1 MAETQRPVKYRVVG
15 IRADGK
21 QVPLCSY
28 MSLEAVERIA
38 TLAQADAAFKRIIIE
53 SDGEIVRRA
62 QI

>member
-1 MAETQRPVKYRVVG
+1 MAETQRPVKYRIVG
-15 IRADGK
+15 IREDGK

-38 TLAQADAAFKRIIIE
+38 ILAQADTAFKRIIIE
-53 SDGEIVRRA
+53 SDDEIVRRA

>member
-15 IRADGK
+15 IRKDGR

-38 TLAQADAAFKRIIIE
+38 LLAQTDAAFKRILIE
-53 SDGEIVRRA
+53 SDDEIVRRA

>member
-15 IRADGK
+15 IRKDGR

-28 MSLEAVERIA
+28 MSLEAVERVA
-38 TLAQADAAFKRIIIE
+38 MLAQADATFTRIIIE
-53 SDGEIVRRA
+53 SDDETVRRA